1 MRVDYCVACNELL
14 MLINQNYREYAFFF
28 ISSGLLEGLPPADEG
43 NYAEGRKK
51 EIMMELNE
59 WYRGLFL
66 VSLS

>member
-1 MRVDYCVACNELL
+1 